1 MTAYTAPLTS
11 HFFKFVNHETK
22 INENHFNFKI
32 MGQNLLKSFQRNNRP
47 FLMSLFCIAILSVS
61 CKNQNK
67 DEVAIAIETQK
78 EITFDL
84 QSAIDDC
91 DSQLEIAVPKITDL
105 TKHPRLIETG
115 EREWKQVP
123 NHKLVWTSGFY
134 PGILWYT
141 YDVTG
146 KDKWKEEAIKRTE
159 VFESFKNITDHHD
172 IGFMMYPAYGLG
184 YEIGGKEEYKD
195 ILLTSANSLA
205 SRFNPKVGTIRSW
218 SNKMHPRWQQHITI
232 IDNMLNLELLFWA
245 AKHGG
250 DKKLYDIAVTHAE
263 TTMKNHFRPDLTS
276 WHVIEYDSIN
286 GDILNRHTKQGF
298 SDDSR
303 WSRGQAWGIYGYT
316 MVYKETKDKKF
327 LDFAQKITDKYLSLL
342 PEDMVP
348 CWDFDVAQDPKEE
361 KDASAAAVVAS
372 ALLDLSMMVES
383 KEDQERYYNAAI
395 KMLNSLASSDYSGV
409 GKADSFLLHST
420 GAKSLG
426 HEIDV
431 ALIYADYY
439 YVEALSRLKKMQKQ

>member
-1 MTAYTAPLTS
+1 MKIQLNQS
-11 HFFKFVNHETK
+11 NSFSLVIKNLFF
-22 INENHFNFKI
+22 I
-32 MGQNLLKSFQRNNRP
+32 G
-47 FLMSLFCIAILSVS
+47 FLVFTVS
-61 CKNQNK
+61 CKNSK
-67 DEVAIAIETQK
+67 RETITEVVPGNNIKI
-78 EITFDL
+78 DL
-84 QSAIDDC
+84 QKQINDC
-91 DSQLEIAVPKITDL
+91 ESQLEISVPKLTDL
-105 TKHPRLIETG
+105 TKHPRLIETNTS
-115 EREWKQVP
+115 EWKEVT
-123 NHKLVWTSGFY
+123 NHKLIWTSGFY
-134 PGILWYT
+134 PGILWYA

-146 KDKWKEEAIKRTE
+146 NEKWKEEAIKRTE
-159 VFESFKNITDHHD
+159 VFEDFKYITEHHD
-172 IGFMMYPAYGLG
+172 IGFMMFPAYGLG
-184 YEIGGKEEYKD
+184 YEIGGKKEYKD

-250 DKKLYDIAVTHAE
+250 DKKLYNIAVTHAE
-263 TTMKNHFRPDLTS
+263 TTMKNHFRPDNTS
-276 WHVIEYDSIN
+276 WHVIEYDSIT
-286 GDILNRHTKQGF
+286 GGILNRHTKQGYA
-298 SDDSR
+298 DDSR
-303 WSRGQAWGIYGYT
+303 WSRGQAWGVYGYT

-348 CWDFDVAQDPKEE
+348 CWDFDVANDPKEE

-372 ALLDLSMMVES
+372 ALLDLSTLVED
-383 KEDQERYYNAAI
+383 KVDQERYYNAAI
-395 KMLNSLASSDYSGV
+395 KMLKSLGSDKYSGV
-409 GKADSFLLHST
+409 GKADAFLLHST

-439 YVEALSRLKKMQKQ
+439 YIEALDRLKKMQENK

>member
-1 MTAYTAPLTS
+1 MR
-11 HFFKFVNHETK
+11 
-22 INENHFNFKI
+22 FN
-32 MGQNLLKSFQRNNRP
+32 
-47 FLMSLFCIAILSVS
+47 AILLSSLLVLVS
-61 CKNQNK
+61 CKNSEKKSTSDDLSKNNV
-67 DEVAIAIETQK
+67 EINLQK
-78 EITFDL
+78 L
-84 QSAIDDC
+84 VDDC
-91 DSQLEIAVPKITDL
+91 EHQLEISVPKLTDL
-105 TKHPRLIETG
+105 TKHPRLIETDST
-115 EREWKQVP
+115 EWKEVT
-123 NHKLVWTSGFY
+123 NHKLIWTSGFY
-134 PGILWYT
+134 PGILWYA

-146 KDKWKEEAIKRTE
+146 NDRWKEEAIKRTE
-159 VFESFKNITDHHD
+159 VFEDYKNIIEHHD
-172 IGFMMYPAYGLG
+172 IGFMMYPAYGNG
-184 YEIGGKEEYKD
+184 YNIGGEKEYKD
-195 ILLTSANSLA
+195 ILLTSAESL
-205 SRFNPKVGTIRSW
+205 STRFNPNVGTIKSW
-218 SNKMHPRWQQHITI
+218 SNKMHPRWKQHITI

-250 DKKLYDIAVTHAE
+250 DQKFYDIAVSHAE
-263 TTMKNHFRPDLTS
+263 TTMKNHFRDDYTS
-276 WHVIEYDSIN
+276 WHVIEYDSIT
-286 GDILNRHTKQGF
+286 GKVLNRNTKQGY

-303 WSRGQAWGIYGYT
+303 WSRGQAWGVYGYT

-348 CWDFDVAQDPKEE
+348 CWDFDVQSDPKEE

-372 ALLDLSMMVES
+372 ALLDLSTFVEK

-395 KMLNSLASSDYSGV
+395 KMLKSLGSKNYSAV

-439 YVEALSRLKKMQKQ
+439 YIEALSRLKKLDADK

>member
-1 MTAYTAPLTS
+1 MCNNS
-11 HFFKFVNHETK
+11 SVIKFSKFIFK
-22 INENHFNFKI
+22 
-32 MGQNLLKSFQRNNRP
+32 
-47 FLMSLFCIAILSVS
+47 SLFLVGLLLFSVS
-61 CKNQNK
+61 CKNKKENETVKVETETNVNIDLNK
-67 DEVAIAIETQK
+67 LIQ
-78 EITFDL
+78 
-84 QSAIDDC
+84 DC
-91 DSQLEIAVPKITDL
+91 EDQLEIAVPKLTDL
-105 TKHPRLIETG
+105 TKHPRLIEINET
-115 EREWKQVP
+115 EWKEVT
-123 NHKLVWTSGFY
+123 NHKLIWTSGFY
-134 PGILWYT
+134 PGILWYA
-141 YDVTG
+141 YNATG
-146 KDKWKEEAIKRTE
+146 NERWKEEAIKRTE
-159 VFESFKNITDHHD
+159 VFEDFKNIKEHHD
-172 IGFMMYPAYGLG
+172 IGFMMFPAYGLG

-195 ILLTSANSLA
+195 ILLTSAESLA
-205 SRFNPKVGTIRSW
+205 SRFNPNVGTIRSW

-245 AKHGG
+245 AKNGG
-250 DKKLYDIAVTHAE
+250 DKKFYDIAVTHSE
-263 TTMKNHFRPDLTS
+263 TTMEKHFRDDLTS

-286 GDILNRHTKQGF
+286 GNILNRHTKQGYA
-298 SDDSR
+298 DDSR
-303 WSRGQAWGIYGYT
+303 WSRGQAWGVYGYT

-348 CWDFDVAQDPKEE
+348 CWDFDVANNPNEE

-372 ALLDLSMMVES
+372 ALLDLSTFVEK

-395 KMLNSLASSDYSGV
+395 KMLKSLGSDKYSGV

-439 YVEALSRLKKMQKQ
+439 YIEALDRLKKMQEKNTVVSNN